1 MTPKKPIY
9 DFFPAHV
16 CKFLFIFRVRGVF
29 MKRILYACLPIF
41 AVFLFW
47 ACGEG
52 SLEWTENNDILALE
66 RIDNMSESDL
76 LIALENCKENPDC
89 KASTDSELLKALDS
103 CKGDDEC
110 RAEFFKKYIKK
121 VADPDTVASSS
132 SEINRSSSS
141 SSDSSVVSSSS
152 EDQSSSSGLDSLV
165 SSSSTVLESSSAVL
179 SSSSTV
185 QSSSSPILSS
195 SVVIKSSS
203 SLKMSSSFVFPSSS
217 SKKESSSS
225 VEDPC
230 TKEKMGAGM
239 CKVVGATEV
248 SYDGEAK
255 WRYVPVQ
262 DCAVDLIAEWELF
275 EADVPSKDGLEVTF
289 KFSDHDLVGE
299 KVSPSLTVK
308 KGNVSTSVDC
318 SKATVKIKEASVLQ
332 SSSSVVPPS
341 SAVIKS
347 SSSIYVPPPEECSV
361 NPMSQKWMCNLEGR
375 KNEECVQNDGQWVC
389 PTGQQV
395 SSSSVVP
402 SSSSVIPPSS
412 SSVEPPPP
420 SSSSVGFACNDA
432 NSTLFSKEVESETQA
447 GGCVKYTMDQS
458 NTLRIGCW
466 WNSAPP
472 VDITLQK
479 CDGSVTTVSHQCSG
493 SDGWLGV
500 DVGGTCTIYLKPEKT
515 IRWKFNNY

>member
-1 MTPKKPIY
+1 
-9 DFFPAHV
+9 
-16 CKFLFIFRVRGVF
+16 

-66 RIDNMSESDL
+66 RIENVTEADFL
-76 LIALENCKENPDC
+76 KALEKCKENPDC
-89 KASTDSELLKALDS
+89 RANTDSELLNALDS
-103 CKGDDEC
+103 CEDDDEC

-121 VADPDTVASSS
+121 VADPDTVDTA
-132 SEINRSSSS
+132 E
-141 SSDSSVVSSSS
+141 VVSSSS
-152 EDQSSSSGLDSLV
+152 EDLSSSSGLDSLE
-165 SSSSTVLESSSAVL
+165 SSSSAILESSSAVL
-179 SSSSTV
+179 SSSSTA

-195 SVVIKSSS
+195 SVIIKSSS

-230 TKEKMGAGM
+230 TKEKLGAGV

-262 DCAVDLIAEWELF
+262 DCGVGLIAEWELL
-275 EADVPSKDGLEVTF
+275 EADVPGKNGLEVIF

-318 SKATVKIKEASVLQ
+318 SNATVKIKDAPVQQ
-332 SSSSVVPPS
+332 SSSSVIPPS
-341 SAVIKS
+341 SSSVKS

-361 NPMSQKWMCNLEGR
+361 PPMSQKWMCNLEGR

-420 SSSSVGFACNDA
+420 SSSSNVTVLEN
-432 NSTLFSKEVESETQA
+432 FSPNESASLAA
-447 GGCVKYTMDQS
+447 GSYE
-458 NTLRIGCW
+458 
-466 WNSAPP
+466 
-472 VDITLQK
+472 LQK
-479 CDGSVTTVSHQCSG
+479 CNGKTGSQTIQIRTNFGDCFNIFEGAQVNQYWNNSSTQCEGQGNISFPITFTVPE
-493 SDGWLGV
+493 
-500 DVGGTCTIYLKPEKT
+500 GGTLT
-515 IRWKFNNY
+515 IRNGCW

>member
-1 MTPKKPIY
+1 
-9 DFFPAHV
+9 
-16 CKFLFIFRVRGVF
+16 

-66 RIDNMSESDL
+66 RIENVTEADFL
-76 LIALENCKENPDC
+76 KALENCKENPDC
-89 KASTDSELLKALDS
+89 RANTDSELLNALDS
-103 CKGDDEC
+103 CEDDDEC

-121 VADPDTVASSS
+121 VADPDTVDTA
-132 SEINRSSSS
+132 E
-141 SSDSSVVSSSS
+141 VVSSSS
-152 EDQSSSSGLDSLV
+152 EIDLFSSSSCDSCDVSSSSEDLSSSSGLDSLE
-165 SSSSTVLESSSAVL
+165 SSSSAILESSSAVL
-179 SSSSTV
+179 SSSSTA

-195 SVVIKSSS
+195 SVIIKSSS

-230 TKEKMGAGM
+230 TKEKLGAGV

-262 DCAVDLIAEWELF
+262 DCGVGLIAEWELL
-275 EADVPSKDGLEVTF
+275 EADVPGKNGLEVIF

-318 SKATVKIKEASVLQ
+318 SNATVKIKDAPVQQ
-332 SSSSVVPPS
+332 SSSSVIPPS
-341 SAVIKS
+341 SSSVKS

-361 NPMSQKWMCNLEGR
+361 PPMSQKWMCNLEGR

-420 SSSSVGFACNDA
+420 SSSSNVTVLEN
-432 NSTLFSKEVESETQA
+432 FSPNESASLAA
-447 GGCVKYTMDQS
+447 GSYE
-458 NTLRIGCW
+458 
-466 WNSAPP
+466 
-472 VDITLQK
+472 LQK
-479 CDGSVTTVSHQCSG
+479 CNGKTGSQTIQIRTNFGDCFNIFEGAQVNQYWNNSSTQCEGQGNISFPITFTVPE
-493 SDGWLGV
+493 
-500 DVGGTCTIYLKPEKT
+500 GGTLT
-515 IRWKFNNY
+515 IRNGCW

>member
-1 MTPKKPIY
+1 
-9 DFFPAHV
+9 
-16 CKFLFIFRVRGVF
+16 

-66 RIDNMSESDL
+66 RIDNVSESDL

-89 KASTDSELLKALDS
+89 RANTDSELLKALDS

-121 VADPDTVASSS
+121 VADPDTVDTAASSS
-132 SEINRSSSS
+132 SVINRSSSS
-141 SSDSSVVSSSS
+141 TCDSCAVSSSS
-152 EDQSSSSGLDSLV
+152 EDQSSSSGLDSLE
-165 SSSSTVLESSSAVL
+165 SSSSAIPETSSAVL
-179 SSSSTV
+179 SSSSAAE
-185 QSSSSPILSS
+185 SSSSPVLSS
-195 SVVIKSSS
+195 SVIIKSSS
-203 SLKMSSSFVFPSSS
+203 SFKMSSSFVFPSSS

-239 CKVVGATEV
+239 CKVVGETEIGLGG
-248 SYDGEAK
+248 DAK

-262 DCAVDLIAEWELF
+262 ECGVGVIAEWELM
-275 EADVPSKDGLEVTF
+275 EADVPGKNGLEVTF

-308 KGNVSTSVDC
+308 KGSVSTSVDC
-318 SKATVKIKEASVLQ
+318 SKATVKIKEASGPV
-332 SSSSVVPPS
+332 SSSSVIPPS
-341 SAVIKS
+341 SSSVKS

-389 PTGQQV
+389 PTGQLV

-402 SSSSVIPPSS
+402 SSSSVTPPSS

-432 NSTLFSKEVESETQA
+432 NSTLFPKEVESETQA

>member
-1 MTPKKPIY
+1 
-9 DFFPAHV
+9 
-16 CKFLFIFRVRGVF
+16 

-121 VADPDTVASSS
+121 VANPDTVDTAASSS
-132 SEINRSSSS
+132 SVINRSSSS

-179 SSSSTV
+179 SSSSTA

-195 SVVIKSSS
+195 SVIIKSSS
-203 SLKMSSSFVFPSSS
+203 SHKPTSSFTLPPSSADE
-217 SKKESSSS
+217 ESSSS

-230 TKEKMGAGM
+230 TKEKMGEGL
-239 CKVVGATEV
+239 CKVNKSEIKF
-248 SYDGEAK
+248 GEDAK
-255 WRYVPVQ
+255 WTYVPVRE
-262 DCAVDLIAEWELF
+262 CGVGLIGEWELF
-275 EADVPSKDGLEVTF
+275 EADEPGKDGLEATF
-289 KFSDHDLVGE
+289 RFSTDKSVINQ
-299 KVSPSLTVK
+299 KVYPSLTVK
-308 KGNVSTSVDC
+308 KGKVSTAVDC
-318 SKATVKIKEASVLQ
+318 SRATVKITNATVIQ

-347 SSSIYVPPPEECSV
+347 SSSHITDAECKMDAMD
-361 NPMSQKWMCNLEGR
+361 MSKWTCTKPGR
-375 KNEECVQNDGQWVC
+375 ENELCVKNSSNSWVC

>member
-1 MTPKKPIY
+1 MTQKKPIY
-9 DFFPAHV
+9 DFFFAHV
-16 CKFLFIFRVRGVF
+16 CKFLFIFKARGVF

-66 RIDNMSESDL
+66 RIENVTEADFL
-76 LIALENCKENPDC
+76 KALENCKENPDC
-89 KASTDSELLKALDS
+89 RANTDSELLNALDS
-103 CKGDDEC
+103 CEDDDEC

-121 VADPDTVASSS
+121 VADPDTVDTA
-132 SEINRSSSS
+132 E
-141 SSDSSVVSSSS
+141 VVSSSS
-152 EDQSSSSGLDSLV
+152 EIDLFSSSSCDSCDVSSSSEDLSSSSGLDSLE
-165 SSSSTVLESSSAVL
+165 SSSSAILESSSAVL
-179 SSSSTV
+179 SSSSTA

-195 SVVIKSSS
+195 SVIIKSSS

-230 TKEKMGAGM
+230 TKEKLGAGV

-262 DCAVDLIAEWELF
+262 DCGVGLIAEWELL
-275 EADVPSKDGLEVTF
+275 EADVPGKNGLEVIF

-318 SKATVKIKEASVLQ
+318 SNATVKIKDAPVQQ
-332 SSSSVVPPS
+332 SSSSVIPPS
-341 SAVIKS
+341 SSSVKS

-361 NPMSQKWMCNLEGR
+361 PPMSQKWMCNLEGR

-420 SSSSVGFACNDA
+420 SSSSNVTVLEN
-432 NSTLFSKEVESETQA
+432 FSPNESASLAA
-447 GGCVKYTMDQS
+447 GSYE
-458 NTLRIGCW
+458 
-466 WNSAPP
+466 
-472 VDITLQK
+472 LQK
-479 CDGSVTTVSHQCSG
+479 CNGKTGSQTIQIRTNFGDCFNIFEGAQVNQYWNNSSTQCEGQGNISFPITFTVPE
-493 SDGWLGV
+493 
-500 DVGGTCTIYLKPEKT
+500 GGTLT
-515 IRWKFNNY
+515 IRNGCW

>member
-1 MTPKKPIY
+1 
-9 DFFPAHV
+9 
-16 CKFLFIFRVRGVF
+16 

-66 RIDNMSESDL
+66 RIENMTESDL
-76 LIALENCKENPDC
+76 LIAFENCKENPEC
-89 KASTDSELLKALDS
+89 RANTDSELLNALDS

-110 RAEFFKKYIKK
+110 RAEFLKKYIKK
-121 VADPDTVASSS
+121 IADPDTVDTA
-132 SEINRSSSS
+132 E
-141 SSDSSVVSSSS
+141 VVSSSS
-152 EDQSSSSGLDSLV
+152 EIDLFSSSSCDSCDVSSSSEDLSSSSGLDSLESSSSTIPQSSSIAL
-165 SSSSTVLESSSAVL
+165 SSSSTVLSSSAV
-179 SSSSTV
+179 V
-185 QSSSSPILSS
+185 MSS
-195 SVVIKSSS
+195 SVIIKSSS
-203 SLKMSSSFVFPSSS
+203 SRKSSSSFALPPSSADE
-217 SKKESSSS
+217 ESSSS
-225 VEDPC
+225 VEDLC
-230 TKEKMGAGM
+230 TEKKIGEGL
-239 CKVVGATEV
+239 CKVNAPEINFG
-248 SYDGEAK
+248 GEAK
-255 WRYVPVQ
+255 WTYVPVRE
-262 DCAVDLIAEWELF
+262 CGVGLIGEWELF
-275 EADVPSKDGLEVTF
+275 EADAPSKNGLDATF
-289 KFSDHDLVGE
+289 KFSSDRSVIGE
-299 KVSPSLTVK
+299 KVYPSLTVK
-308 KGNVSTSVDC
+308 KGKLSVSVDC
-318 SKATVKIKEASVLQ
+318 SKATVKIKDAPVLQ
-332 SSSSVVPPS
+332 SSSSVIPPS
-341 SAVIKS
+341 SSSVKS

-361 NPMSQKWMCNLEGR
+361 NPMTQKWMCNLEGR
-375 KNEECVQNDGQWVC
+375 ENEVCVQSAGQWVC

-402 SSSSVIPPSS
+402 SSSSVVPPSS

-458 NTLRIGCW
+458 DTLRIGCW

>member
-1 MTPKKPIY
+1 
-9 DFFPAHV
+9 
-16 CKFLFIFRVRGVF
+16 

-66 RIDNMSESDL
+66 RIENVTEADFL
-76 LIALENCKENPDC
+76 KALENCKENPDC
-89 KASTDSELLKALDS
+89 RANTDSELLNALDS
-103 CKGDDEC
+103 CEDDDEC

-121 VADPDTVASSS
+121 VADPDTVDTA
-132 SEINRSSSS
+132 E
-141 SSDSSVVSSSS
+141 VVSSSS
-152 EDQSSSSGLDSLV
+152 EIDLFSSSSCDSCDVSSSSEDLSSSSGLDSLE
-165 SSSSTVLESSSAVL
+165 SSSSAILESSSAVL
-179 SSSSTV
+179 SSSSTA

-195 SVVIKSSS
+195 SVIIKSSS

-230 TKEKMGAGM
+230 TKEKLGAGV

-262 DCAVDLIAEWELF
+262 DCGVGLIAEWELF
-275 EADVPSKDGLEVTF
+275 EADVPGKNGLEVTF
-289 KFSDHDLVGE
+289 KFSDHNLVGE

-318 SKATVKIKEASVLQ
+318 SNATVKIKDAPVQQ
-332 SSSSVVPPS
+332 SSSSVIPPS
-341 SAVIKS
+341 SSSVKS
-347 SSSIYVPPPEECSV
+347 SSSIYVPPPEECTV

-375 KNEECVQNDGQWVC
+375 EKEECVQSAGQWVC
-389 PTGQQV
+389 PVATV

-402 SSSSVIPPSS
+402 SSSSVFPPSS
-412 SSVEPPPP
+412 SSVEPPPL
-420 SSSSVGFACNDA
+420 SSSSNVTVLENFSPNE
-432 NSTLFSKEVESETQA
+432 STSLAA
-447 GGCVKYTMDQS
+447 GSYE
-458 NTLRIGCW
+458 
-466 WNSAPP
+466 
-472 VDITLQK
+472 LQK
-479 CDGSVTTVSHQCSG
+479 CNGKTGSQTIQIRTNFGDCFNIFEGAQVNQYWNNSSTQCEGQGNISFPITFTVPE
-493 SDGWLGV
+493 
-500 DVGGTCTIYLKPEKT
+500 GGTLT
-515 IRWKFNNY
+515 IRNGCW